1 MHIILTANASI
12 ARTKVLHTEQY
23 LRVTGLGNAQFGEAA
38 VAMLS
43 IHQLFSKLLVKG
55 SMHDW
60 EVKREQ
66 EHIVLDFH
74 NQYLSLRE
82 NTLSSNIVNIP
93 KDIDPFGILQKH
105 ITNEVFTTDS
115 IIECFQRMKVDS
127 SSLWVL

>member
-1 MHIILTANASI
+1 MYILMQSPSI
-12 ARTKVLHTEQY
+12 ARTKVLHTEQHMCI
-23 LRVTGLGNAQFGEAA
+23 TGLGNAQFGEAA

-43 IHQLFSKLLVKG
+43 IHQLFSKSLVKG
-55 SMHDW
+55 SMHEW

-74 NQYLSLRE
+74 NQYLSLQE
-82 NTLSSNIVNIP
+82 NTLSSNIVDIP

-127 SSLWVL
+127 SSPWVL

>member
-1 MHIILTANASI
+1 MQSPSI

-23 LRVTGLGNAQFGEAA
+23 MCITGLGNAQFGEAA

-43 IHQLFSKLLVKG
+43 IHQMFSKSLVKG
-55 SMHDW
+55 SMHEW

-82 NTLSSNIVNIP
+82 NTLSSNIVDIP

-115 IIECFQRMKVDS
+115 IIECFQRIKVDS
-127 SSLWVL
+127 SSPWVL